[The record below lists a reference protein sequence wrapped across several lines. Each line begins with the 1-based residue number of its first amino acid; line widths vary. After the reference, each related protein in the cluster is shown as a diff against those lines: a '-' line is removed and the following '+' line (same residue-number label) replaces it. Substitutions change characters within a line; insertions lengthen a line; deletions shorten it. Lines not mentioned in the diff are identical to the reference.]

1 MAEGLNLLRDTGT
14 PSSVADASG
23 SLKSSIRGSCGGSA
37 ATSRLQIWSSS
48 MWTVSSGMLRFEMR
62 NEKADRRH
70 DYERLEEDEWE
81 GKKEARNPNFL
92 RQVTCQYRESL
103 DRRRR
108 RKSEFLPRASTFF
121 SSKFGQLRSFTGRHT
136 WIRTMLHFSSV
147 PVAMSSTASMPNV
160 LETRNM
166 YTRGPARM
174 RYSIPLGCGKPSR
187 YTMSERRVRPTA
199 CFCLAPSC
207 RGLRELDWRCAQR

>member
-1 MAEGLNLLRDTGT
+1 
-14 PSSVADASG
+14 
-23 SLKSSIRGSCGGSA
+23 
-37 ATSRLQIWSSS
+37 
-48 MWTVSSGMLRFEMR
+48 MLRMR
-62 NEKADRRH
+62 NEKADRRN

-121 SSKFGQLRSFTGRHT
+121 SSEFGQLRSFTGRHT

-160 LETRNM
+160 LETRNI
-166 YTRGPARM
+166 YKG
-174 RYSIPLGCGKPSR
+174 GCAPIFNTIIQCKSALLSLSLYPIRQYNGMFRLRFYISSFVNLNNYLLLYRLLPQRIIIIDPIINGK
-187 YTMSERRVRPTA
+187 
-199 CFCLAPSC
+199 
-207 RGLRELDWRCAQR
+207 